1 MAGPVRA
8 KGLGTINTQ
17 AFTHA
22 QTHTHTHTHTQAQV
36 LFVLFL
42 SRRFPNDS
50 SSPGSSISEP
60 TPDLPSWF
68 PGLSTPRT
76 RRLSPCRAFRIRR
89 DTGTRMDDLAHKL

>member
-1 MAGPVRA
+1 MAGPIHA

-17 AFTHA
+17 ACA
-22 QTHTHTHTHTQAQV
+22 HTHTHTQGQV

-60 TPDLPSWF
+60 TPRSPQL
-68 PGLSTPRT
+68 GPRT
-76 RRLSPCRAFRIRR
+76 VHSKDKKPVPVRSLQNQEGHGNQ
-89 DTGTRMDDLAHKL
+89 DG